1 MSIELR
7 RTEMVYS
14 VIQELAANGKS
25 TVRPG
30 DVNAL
35 LRERDTPL
43 GTWEVRA
50 EFSRL
55 ERDGRIACNEESGD
69 WFLAERASL
78 QDAAG

>member
-1 MSIELR
+1 MSIERR

-14 VIQELAANGKS
+14 VIRELFSNGKTS
-25 TVRPG
+25 VRPG

-35 LRERDTPL
+35 LRERDTPM

-50 EFSRL
+50 EFSHL
-55 ERDGRIACNEESGD
+55 ESDGRLACDEDTGD
-69 WFLAERASL
+69 WYLTESSSL

>member
-7 RTEMVYS
+7 RTEMIYN
-14 VIQELAANGKS
+14 VIRELAANGKT

-30 DVNAL
+30 DVNAW
-35 LRERDTPL
+35 LREQNAPM

-55 ERDGRIACNEESGD
+55 EREDRIACNEETGD
-69 WFLAERASL
+69 WYLTESSSL

>member
-14 VIQELAANGKS
+14 VIQELVAKGKA

-30 DVNAL
+30 DVNSV
-35 LRERDTPL
+35 LREREAPL

-55 ERDGRIACNEESGD
+55 EKDGRLACNEESGD
-69 WFLAERASL
+69 WYLTEHASL

>member
-14 VIQELAANGKS
+14 VIRELAAAGKGS
-25 TVRPG
+25 VRPG

-35 LRERDTPL
+35 LRERDAPL

-55 ERDGRIACNEESGD
+55 ERDGRLACNEETGD
-69 WFLAERASL
+69 WYLTESASL